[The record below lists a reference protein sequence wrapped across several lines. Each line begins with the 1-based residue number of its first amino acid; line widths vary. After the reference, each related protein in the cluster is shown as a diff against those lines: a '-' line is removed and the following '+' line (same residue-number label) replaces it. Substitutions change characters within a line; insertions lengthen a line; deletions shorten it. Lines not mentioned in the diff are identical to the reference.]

1 MNAPGKG
8 TPATGDAAKHLNGDV
23 DLLGRPLSLSELKIL
38 RAYRDLLS
46 LLSDDLPPSVE
57 ANVRE
62 AAAAMWNAVTDL
74 LLVDE
79 RPDL

>member
-1 MNAPGKG
+1 MDAPKP
-8 TPATGDAAKHLNGDV
+8 TPSEPPAGGPKLNGEV
-23 DLLGRPLSLSELKIL
+23 DLLGRSLTSAETKVLQV
-38 RAYRDLLS
+38 YRGLLA
-46 LLSDDLPPSVE
+46 LLAEDLPPAAD

-74 LLVDE
+74 ALVDE

>member
-1 MNAPGKG
+1 MNAPGK
-8 TPATGDAAKHLNGDV
+8 TPHEGKDAARPNGEVDV
-23 DLLGRPLSLSELKIL
+23 LGRAMTPVEAKIL
-38 RAYRDLLS
+38 RAYRGLLA
-46 LLSDDLPPSVE
+46 LLAEDLPPSAE

-62 AAAAMWNAVTDL
+62 AAAAMWNAVNDL